1 MPRMRGKSTKR
12 RSNATSQFGSSSST
26 MNRDNSFRTTNI
38 FKQQKRE
45 IDSSA
50 KSKERD
56 SEDHSYKKLKDGG
69 GLK

>member
-1 MPRMRGKSTKR
+1 
-12 RSNATSQFGSSSST
+12 